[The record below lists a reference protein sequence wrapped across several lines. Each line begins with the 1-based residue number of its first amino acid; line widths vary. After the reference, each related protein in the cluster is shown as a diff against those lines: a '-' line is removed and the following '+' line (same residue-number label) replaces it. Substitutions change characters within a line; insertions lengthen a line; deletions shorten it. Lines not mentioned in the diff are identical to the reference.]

1 MKQQILVYG
10 KCGGYVTIATFLGNQ
25 WWVTN
30 KDERLQPLY
39 DDAPYSVHDY
49 RYLCEVGELVQMR
62 DLAGMMGAALEMPEG
77 DIKEVP
83 EGDIKEVLNNRLKEL
98 NMMGVKFVSS
108 AQYLNLD
115 VRVFSNQGTKREGKF
130 SVMCNDTDR
139 DMPLFNIDAFDNA
152 KDALNWAKV
161 YVEFFLKHGV
171 RVCVTLHCT
180 EDGLGQLKG
189 QVQNMKIEIEYNL

>member
-30 KDERLQPLY
+30 RDEKLEPLY
-39 DDAPYSVHDY
+39 DDGPYSEHDY

-77 DIKEVP
+77 DIKEV
-83 EGDIKEVLNNRLKEL
+83 LNNRLKE
-98 NMMGVKFVSS
+98 
-108 AQYLNLD
+108 
-115 VRVFSNQGTKREGKF
+115 
-130 SVMCNDTDR
+130 
-139 DMPLFNIDAFDNA
+139 NA

-161 YVEFFLKHGV
+161 FVEFFLKHGV

-180 EDGLGQLKG
+180 EDVLELLNG
-189 QVQNMKIEIEYNL
+189 QVQNMKIEIDNLFDKPNEQ